1 MRRNNKKAL
10 YEKIMRNVAYEVKR
24 VLESESF
31 MASNDN
37 DWCVIFTGGSV
48 GTQHLNRYGSKRC
61 TIDEEG
67 LTELE
72 AIEAAR
78 RANMLLSKG
87 EKKYYKMR
95 YYAVKRCNVK

>member
-48 GTQHLNRYGSKRC
+48 GT
-61 TIDEEG
+61 
-67 LTELE
+67 
-72 AIEAAR
+72 
-78 RANMLLSKG
+78 
-87 EKKYYKMR
+87 
-95 YYAVKRCNVK
+95 